1 MTRIGLLSDTHSFLD
16 PKVFNYFENC
26 DEVWHAGDLGT
37 IDIVDQLNHFKKSR
51 IVFGNIDGHV
61 IRATVNE
68 TEVFQIEEHK
78 ILMTHI
84 AGKFGSYNSNVRD
97 LIVKEKPTIL
107 ICGHSHLLKVAF
119 DKKYNLLYINPG
131 ACGKN
136 GFHTVRTLIRFA
148 IDGKEI
154 KNLEVIELHPRY

>member
-1 MTRIGLLSDTHSFLD
+1 MTHIGLLSDTHSYLD
-16 PKVFNYFENC
+16 PKVFTYFEHC

-37 IDIVDQLNHFKKSR
+37 IDIVDQLNQFKKSR

-68 TEVFQIEEHK
+68 TEVFQVEEHK

-84 AGKFGSYNSNVRD
+84 VGKFGSYNSNVRD
-97 LIVKEKPTIL
+97 LLVKGKPSIL

-136 GFHTVRTLIRFA
+136 GFHTVRTIIRFA

-154 KNLEVIELHPRY
+154 KNLEVIELQPRH